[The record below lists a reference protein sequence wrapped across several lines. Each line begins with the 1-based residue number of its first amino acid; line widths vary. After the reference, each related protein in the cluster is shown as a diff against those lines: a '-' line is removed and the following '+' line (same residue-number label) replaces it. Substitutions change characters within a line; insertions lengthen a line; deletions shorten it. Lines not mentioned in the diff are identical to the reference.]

1 MRKLTCFVL
10 AAVLAAA
17 PASAQNEPVA
27 DNAVDMN
34 AETTVPMGND
44 VMVAN
49 DVTAL
54 PPASPSRPTDTAP
67 PAAEPAP
74 APRSSGGFPWGV
86 IGLVGLVGLLG
97 RKTPRLISRRDVV
110 AEEGLEPPTRGL

>member
-1 MRKLTCFVL
+1 MRKVTCFVL

-27 DNAVDMN
+27 ENAVDMN
-34 AETTVPMGND
+34 AEATVPAGND

-49 DVTAL
+49 DLTAL
-54 PPASPSRPTDTAP
+54 PPAARRNAPIRRPRP
-67 PAAEPAP
+67 AEPAP

-86 IGLVGLVGLLG
+86 IGLVGLVGLMG
-97 RKTPRLISRRDVV
+97 RRRRD
-110 AEEGLEPPTRGL
+110 

>member
-1 MRKLTCFVL
+1 MRKVTCFVL

-34 AETTVPMGND
+34 AATTPSMGND
-44 VMVAN
+44 DVAAN
-49 DVTAL
+49 DVAAL
-54 PPASPSRPTDTAP
+54 PPAEPVETTETAP
-67 PAAEPAP
+67 LPDAAPAP

-97 RKTPRLISRRDVV
+97 RKLRD
-110 AEEGLEPPTRGL
+110 

>member
-1 MRKLTCFVL
+1 MRKVTCFVL

-27 DNAVDMN
+27 ENAVDMN
-34 AETTVPMGND
+34 AEATAPTGNE
-44 VMVAN
+44 VVVAN

-54 PPASPSRPTDTAP
+54 PPEPVATTETAP
-67 PAAEPAP
+67 TAEPAP

-97 RKTPRLISRRDVV
+97 RRRRD
-110 AEEGLEPPTRGL
+110 

>member
-1 MRKLTCFVL
+1 MRKVTCFVL

-17 PASAQNEPVA
+17 PASAQNETVA

-34 AETTVPMGND
+34 AETTVPAGND

-49 DVTAL
+49 DVAAL
-54 PPASPSRPTDTAP
+54 PTEPVATTETA
-67 PAAEPAP
+67 PAAEPPP

-86 IGLVGLVGLLG
+86 IGLVGLIGLLG
-97 RKTPRLISRRDVV
+97 RKRRD
-110 AEEGLEPPTRGL
+110 

>member
-1 MRKLTCFVL
+1 MRKVTCFVL

-34 AETTVPMGND
+34 AATTAPLGNE
-44 VMVAN
+44 VVAN
-49 DVTAL
+49 DVAAL
-54 PPASPSRPTDTAP
+54 PPAEPVETTETAP
-67 PAAEPAP
+67 LPDAAPAP

-97 RKTPRLISRRDVV
+97 RKRRD
-110 AEEGLEPPTRGL
+110 

>member
-1 MRKLTCFVL
+1 MAKTAITQPLSNRTGCEELNYAKGDCFVL

-34 AETTVPMGND
+34 AETTVPAGND

-49 DVTAL
+49 DVIAL
-54 PPASPSRPTDTAP
+54 PPEPVATTDTAP

-74 APRSSGGFPWGV
+74 APRSSGGFPWG
-86 IGLVGLVGLLG
+86 
-97 RKTPRLISRRDVV
+97 
-110 AEEGLEPPTRGL
+110 

>member
-1 MRKLTCFVL
+1 MRKVTCFVL

-34 AETTVPMGND
+34 AATTPPMGND
-44 VMVAN
+44 VVAAN
-49 DVTAL
+49 DVAAL
-54 PPASPSRPTDTAP
+54 PPAQPVATTETAP

-74 APRSSGGFPWGV
+74 APRSRGGFPWGV

-97 RKTPRLISRRDVV
+97 RRRRD
-110 AEEGLEPPTRGL
+110 

>member
-1 MRKLTCFVL
+1 MRKVTCFVL

-27 DNAVDMN
+27 DNTADVN
-34 AETTVPMGND
+34 AATTVPVGND

-54 PPASPSRPTDTAP
+54 PPEPVATTETAP
-67 PAAEPAP
+67 PEAEPAP
-74 APRSSGGFPWGV
+74 APRSRGGFPWGV

-97 RKTPRLISRRDVV
+97 RRRRD
-110 AEEGLEPPTRGL
+110 

>member
-1 MRKLTCFVL
+1 MRKVTCFVL

-17 PASAQNEPVA
+17 PASAQNETVA

-34 AETTVPMGND
+34 AETPVPAGND
-44 VMVAN
+44 VVVAN
-49 DVTAL
+49 DVAAL
-54 PPASPSRPTDTAP
+54 PTEPVATTETA

-86 IGLVGLVGLLG
+86 IGLVGLIGLLG
-97 RKTPRLISRRDVV
+97 RKRRD
-110 AEEGLEPPTRGL
+110 

>member
-1 MRKLTCFVL
+1 MRKVTCFVL

-27 DNAVDMN
+27 ENAVDMN
-34 AETTVPMGND
+34 TEATVPAGND

-49 DVTAL
+49 DLTAL
-54 PPASPSRPTDTAP
+54 PPEPVATTDTAP

-86 IGLVGLVGLLG
+86 IGLVGLVGLMG
-97 RKTPRLISRRDVV
+97 RRRRD
-110 AEEGLEPPTRGL
+110 

>member
-1 MRKLTCFVL
+1 MRKVTCFVL

-27 DNAVDMN
+27 DNTADVN
-34 AETTVPMGND
+34 AATTVPVGND
-44 VMVAN
+44 VVVGN
-49 DVTAL
+49 DVIAL
-54 PPASPSRPTDTAP
+54 PPEPVTTTDTAMP

-74 APRSSGGFPWGV
+74 APRSRGGFPWGV

-97 RKTPRLISRRDVV
+97 RRRRD
-110 AEEGLEPPTRGL
+110 

>member
-1 MRKLTCFVL
+1 MRKVTCFVL

-34 AETTVPMGND
+34 AATTAPLGNE
-44 VMVAN
+44 VVAN
-49 DVTAL
+49 DVATL
-54 PPASPSRPTDTAP
+54 PPAEPVETSETAP
-67 PAAEPAP
+67 LPDAAPAP

-97 RKTPRLISRRDVV
+97 RKRRD
-110 AEEGLEPPTRGL
+110 